1 MLRNL
6 ATTQLHP
13 PGHVAA
19 EKKFL
24 TNYLPFLDV
33 FEDLIVGRRV

>member
-13 PGHVAA
+13 PRHVAA